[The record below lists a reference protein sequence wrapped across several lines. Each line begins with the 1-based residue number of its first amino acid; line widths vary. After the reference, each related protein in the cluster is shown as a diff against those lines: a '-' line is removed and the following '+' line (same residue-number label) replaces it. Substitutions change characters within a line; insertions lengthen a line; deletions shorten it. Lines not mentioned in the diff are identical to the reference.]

1 MQIPKV
7 QSTEVP
13 LILLGKEGKRANA
26 TDTATQVGKTF
37 SQVLNNL
44 QSSQYESDNLLKKLA
59 AGEDVDL
66 HKLMIA
72 TEQTDIAFRVALA
85 IRDRL
90 VEAYKEVTRMT
101 V

>member
-13 LILLGKEGKRANA
+13 LILLGKESKRTNA
-26 TDTATQVGKTF
+26 TDTAAQVGKTF
-37 SQVLNNL
+37 SQILNDL

-66 HKLMIA
+66 HQLMIA
-72 TEQTDIAFRVALA
+72 TEQTDIAFKVALA

-101 V
+101 I